1 MKNRFSFLQRVTL
14 ALWLAMVASV
24 TGQTAA
30 DQSLYVALE
39 GREIKA
45 LSPEQIEGYEAGLG
59 MGLAMAA
66 EMNGYPGP
74 KHVLE
79 LRDELDLTEAQIQS
93 TERVFG
99 AMQEAARGLGR
110 QIVIQERELDRLFA
124 THDMDTSRLSE
135 RVMQVAELQGQ
146 LRAAHLLAHLEMM
159 QVLSH
164 EQIRRYIALRG
175 YRGAGHQAHH
185 PESGHSGDD

>member
-1 MKNRFSFLQRVTL
+1 
-14 ALWLAMVASV
+14 
-24 TGQTAA
+24 
-30 DQSLYVALE
+30 
-39 GREIKA
+39 
-45 LSPEQIEGYEAGLG
+45 
-59 MGLAMAA
+59 
-66 EMNGYPGP
+66 
-74 KHVLE
+74 
-79 LRDELDLTEAQIQS
+79 TEAQIQS

-164 EQIRRYIALRG
+164 EQIKRYIELRG

-185 PESGHSGDD
+185 PEGRHLDDD

>member
-30 DQSLYVALE
+30 DQSPYVALE

-74 KHVLE
+74 RHVLE

-110 QIVIQERELDRLFA
+110 QIVTQERELDRLFA
-124 THDMDTSRLSE
+124 AHDMDTSRLSE

-164 EQIRRYIALRG
+164 EQIERYIELRG
-175 YRGAGHQAHH
+175 YRAAGHQAHH
-185 PESGHSGDD
+185 PEGGHSGDD